1 MYVAPLNYDRFFKKV
16 FSDLKIAK
24 TFLQDFLDAEI
35 EDITQLK
42 DKHSV
47 TDDAAI
53 VEFDYRCKIEGSYVI
68 IDMQQWYKKD
78 IVKRF
83 YVYHTLNTVLQLE
96 DMPTKTI
103 ELPPKPGTGSKEIRI
118 KDYRV
123 LEPVITL
130 IWMVDDSLG
139 FTKDYVT
146 QVLTSETLLEFI
158 RSSELWFNK
167 EILQLLEKR
176 EEILKE
182 LNNVTKE
189 LDFLSKNKLIYIF
202 QKNVVKNKK
211 ISKYYRWFS
220 FAEKSRN
227 KENVEDDFVEYKDDM
242 VFSEIIRRLSRDLNK
257 EDFDYIKDYDRY
269 IAEIKRYNKELL
281 EEGEK
286 IGIEKGEKIGV
297 EKGEKIGIEKG
308 EKIGI
313 EKGEK
318 IGIEKGEKI
327 GFEKGKK
334 FAERKAHKEKLKI
347 ALNLHKAGLP
357 IGTIAQTTGL
367 EKRYLE
373 RFLRRIDK
381 SKQ

>member
-1 MYVAPLNYDRFFKKV
+1 MFVAPLNYDRFFKKV

-24 TFLQDFLDAEI
+24 AFLEDFLGVEI
-35 EDITQLK
+35 ESITQLK
-42 DKHSV
+42 GKHSV
-47 TDDAAI
+47 TDDAAV
-53 VEFDYRCKIEGSYVI
+53 VEFDYRCKIDGNYVI

-96 DMPTKTI
+96 EIPSKTF
-103 ELPPKPGTGSKEIRI
+103 EPPPKPDGTKSKEIRL

-146 QVLTSETLLEFI
+146 QVLTPETLIEFI
-158 RSSELWFNK
+158 RSSELWFND
-167 EILQLLEKR
+167 EILKLLEKR
-176 EEILKE
+176 DEILKE
-182 LNNVTKE
+182 LNNTTKE
-189 LDFLSKNKLIYIF
+189 LDFLSKNKLTYIF

-227 KENVEDDFVEYKDDM
+227 KENAESDFVEYKDDI
-242 VFSEIIRRLSRDLNK
+242 VFSEIIRRLGADLNS
-257 EDFDYIKDYDRY
+257 EDLDYIKDYDRY
-269 IAEIKRYNKELL
+269 IVEMRRYNKELL

-286 IGIEKGEKIGV
+286 IGIEKGEKTGI

-318 IGIEKGEKI
+318 IGIEKG
-327 GFEKGKK
+327 KK
-334 FAERKAHKEKLKI
+334 LADRKVHKEKLKI
-347 ALNLHKAGLP
+347 ASNLYQSGLA
-357 IGTIAQTTGL
+357 IDIIVQATGL
-367 EKRYLE
+367 DKAYLE
-373 RFLRRIDK
+373 KFFLRLSR
-381 SKQ
+381 SKR

>member
-1 MYVAPLNYDRFFKKV
+1 MYVAPLNYDRFFRKV

-24 TFLQDFLDAEI
+24 AFLEDFLDVQI
-35 EDITQLK
+35 DSITQLK
-42 DKHSV
+42 DKHTV

-53 VEFDYRCKIEGSYVI
+53 VEFDYRCKIDGSYII

-103 ELPPKPGTGSKEIRI
+103 ELPINPNGTKPKEIRL

-146 QVLTSETLLEFI
+146 QVLTSESLLDFI
-158 RSSELWFNK
+158 RSSELWFND
-167 EILQLLEKR
+167 EILKLLERR
-176 EEILKE
+176 EDILKE

-211 ISKYYRWFS
+211 ISKYFRWFS

-227 KENVEDDFVEYKDDM
+227 KENVESDFAEYKDDL
-242 VFSEIIRRLSRDLNK
+242 VFLEIIRRLSRDLKK

-286 IGIEKGEKIGV
+286 IGIEKGEKIGQRNILLSLQKNGV
-297 EKGEKIGIEKG
+297 GIE
-308 EKIGI
+308 EIS
-313 EKGEK
+313 
-318 IGIEKGEKI
+318 
-327 GFEKGKK
+327 
-334 FAERKAHKEKLKI
+334 KL
-347 ALNLHKAGLP
+347 
-357 IGTIAQTTGL
+357 TGL
-367 EKRYLE
+367 TVEDIREQLKH
-373 RFLRRIDK
+373 
-381 SKQ
+381 S